1 MAFRNKW
8 KEIARKDP
16 QGFAQAQ
23 EQYIAQTHFEPLAAK
38 AAQVGLDLAQRSP
51 VLAEVVF
58 STGVQHGAGTDVINR
73 ALARVGNDASD
84 AEIIKAIYQERWG
97 GDKDLQ
103 APRHRLD
110 KLSTTDFW

>member
-1 MAFRNKW
+1 MILRN
-8 KEIARKDP
+8 A
-16 QGFAQAQ
+16 
-23 EQYIAQTHFEPLAAK
+23 
-38 AAQVGLDLAQRSP
+38 
-51 VLAEVVF
+51 VLFFAEVVF